1 MLRTRLGR
9 SLPELAP
16 PPRRWSKRL
25 ALFSPPRP
33 WPPPPPPV
41 RLFPRPRPPRRA
53 PAAAPR
59 SPPRSSWTVPSL
71 LFLRPRRPRR
81 RRRGRLFSPS
91 PSPSPVDSL
100 GSEASPRG
108 SSLPLSSC
116 RTSRRSS
123 SSASVSAGFTAG
135 AFAVEV
141 LRLGVSA
148 TGSSSRTFSTSSSA
162 GFRRRADFFRRAG
175 LGFSSASAGPPSDS
189 SKITSE
195 ASSFAAP
202 AVSFVSSSFLTRRRR
217 VVPEVERGLLATIK
231 SVPNSERRY
240 CQVAKQATAGFL
252 SGAPKQREGTD
263 ESEVDLGQI
272 AQCSDASRAH

>member
-33 WPPPPPPV
+33 WPPPPPG

-100 GSEASPRG
+100 GSEASPAE

-116 RTSRRSS
+116 RTSSS
-123 SSASVSAGFTAG
+123 TGFTAG
-135 AFAVEV
+135 AFAAEV
-141 LRLGVSA
+141 LLLGVSA
-148 TGSSSRTFSTSSSA
+148 SGSSSRTFSTSSSA
-162 GFRRRADFFRRAG
+162 DFLRRVDFFRRAG
-175 LGFSSASAGPPSDS
+175 LGSFSALLSALAGPPSDS

-231 SVPNSERRY
+231 SVPNSERRD

-252 SGAPKQREGTD
+252 S
-263 ESEVDLGQI
+263 
-272 AQCSDASRAH
+272 